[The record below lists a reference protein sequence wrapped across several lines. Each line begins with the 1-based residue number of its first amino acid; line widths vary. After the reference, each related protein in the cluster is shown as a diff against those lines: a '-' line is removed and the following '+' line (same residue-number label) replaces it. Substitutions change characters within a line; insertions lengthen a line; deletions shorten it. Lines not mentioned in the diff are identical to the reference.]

1 MVTCDK
7 CGKPVDKKNDVTVLD
22 ARCLGNPIYILMHR
36 PRHLFPT
43 ESCEGSPSRAQ
54 YLGGPPD
61 TRGEYEFDP
70 ELVPAYQAAYA
81 KMKGDQ
87 TWSNTTL

>member
-1 MVTCDK
+1 MSVCDK
-7 CGKPVDKKNDVTVLD
+7 CGKPVERRNDATVLEVK
-22 ARCLGNPIYILMHR
+22 RTGHPLWPYV

-61 TRGEYEFDP
+61 KRPGYELDP
-70 ELVPAYQAAYA
+70 ELVPEYEAAYRSMLEA
-81 KMKGDQ
+81 
-87 TWSNTTL
+87 L